1 MLFRVFWAGIGVIV
15 LASCAGA
22 KQPAP
27 PSIMSTLDRFSFDK
41 LSRVEIAE
49 HLTIQSSSLSG
60 PISQVGTSAHGDM
73 VGAHERSAS
82 SVTSS
87 ADRLQRKIGIGEGT
101 ASYISVQNSFQHD
114 GWAIEGDRLRHVES
128 GLLCSPSFSLGE
140 FGRTFSLERV
150 VELGEQGNDVSCL
163 YQAADN
169 GDTIAVYASHWP
181 DISLEEHAG
190 AAMAGILDNHVVTAQ
205 VEVPVV
211 VLKSDEQSSPL
222 DELINGMEQPVA
234 GGFEIGSINGV
245 PYRTSLWLVKT
256 HGWHVKVRAAYP
268 SHDQSTELLSAIQF
282 MASQLSVRAKN
293 LSAPTASDAD
303 V

>member
-1 MLFRVFWAGIGVIV
+1 MWFRFFSAGIGVIV

-27 PSIMSTLDRFSFDK
+27 PSIVNTLDRFSFDK

-49 HLTIQSSSLSG
+49 HLTIQSSSMSAA
-60 PISQVGTSAHGDM
+60 ISQVETGAYGDLI
-73 VGAHERSAS
+73 GAHERSAS

-87 ADRLQRKIGIGEGT
+87 ADRLQRKIGIGDET

-140 FGRTFSLERV
+140 HGRTFSLERV
-150 VELGEQGNDVSCL
+150 VELGEQRNDVSCL

-222 DELINGMEQPVA
+222 DELINGMERPVA

-282 MASQLSVRAKN
+282 MASHLSVRAKN